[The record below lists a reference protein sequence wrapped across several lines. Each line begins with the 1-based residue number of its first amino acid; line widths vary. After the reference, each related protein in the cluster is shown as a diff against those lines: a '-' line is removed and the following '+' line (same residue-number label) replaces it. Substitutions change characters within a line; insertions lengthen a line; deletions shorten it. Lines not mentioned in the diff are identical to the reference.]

1 MRTEALDFTK
11 PHLLRNDAE
20 YQLAVERITALFD
33 AGLPRH
39 QEEIRFLSALVEIY
53 DREHFAIDTDAT
65 PQEIVDFLLQEN
77 GLTRAALAE
86 PFGGR
91 SRVSDF
97 FAGKRG
103 LSKAQMAWLHKEL
116 GVPFELLAKDLLT
129 A

>member
-1 MRTEALDFTK
+1 MPVKTLDFSQ
-11 PHLLRNDAE
+11 PHLLRDDAE
-20 YQLAVERITALFD
+20 YQLAVDRITTLFD
-33 AGLPRH
+33 AGLSRH

-65 PQEIVDFLLQEN
+65 PQEIVDFLLKEN
-77 GLTRAALAE
+77 GLTRADLAE

-97 FAGKRG
+97 FAGKRR